1 MSFGI
6 PDGELYH
13 NNPLS
18 AGTVA
23 SPFEPTAV
31 NTEHAG
37 AEIAYGG
44 AVNLKDGKAI
54 PATNGQSFYGVAL
67 KRTSVHG
74 FELTEEAIEGDKW
87 KEGETL
93 GVLRDGTV
101 FVPISEDV
109 DRGESATVDANGTF
123 KPAAANDAVVGIF
136 TSSGNAGSTAELQT
150 RVQFAAV
157 TEPSQSK
164 SE

>member
-44 AVNLKDGKAI
+44 AVNLQNGKAI

-109 DRGESATVDANGTF
+109 DRGEIATVDTNGTF
-123 KPAAANDAVVGIF
+123 KPAAANDVVVGIF

>member
-44 AVNLKDGKAI
+44 AVNLQDGKAI
-54 PATNGQSFYGVAL
+54 PATN
-67 KRTSVHG
+67 
-74 FELTEEAIEGDKW
+74 
-87 KEGETL
+87 
-93 GVLRDGTV
+93 GTV

-123 KPAAANDAVVGIF
+123 KPAAANDVVVGIF

>member
-6 PDGELYH
+6 PDGRLYH
-13 NNPLS
+13 DDPLS

-44 AVNLKDGKAI
+44 AVNLQDGKAI

-109 DRGESATVDANGTF
+109 DRGEIATVDANGTF
-123 KPAAANDAVVGIF
+123 KPASANDVVVGIF

-150 RVQFAAV
+150 RVRVAAG
-157 TEPSQSK
+157 TELSQSK

>member
-44 AVNLKDGKAI
+44 AVNLQDGKAI

-74 FELTEEAIEGDKW
+74 FELTEEVIEGDKW
-87 KEGETL
+87 KDGETL

-101 FVPISEDV
+101 FVLISEDV

-123 KPAAANDAVVGIF
+123 KPAAANDVVVGIF

-150 RVQFAAV
+150 RVQFAAG
-157 TEPSQSK
+157 TKPSQSK

>member
-6 PDGELYH
+6 PDGRLYH
-13 NNPLS
+13 DDPLS

-37 AEIAYGG
+37 AEIA
-44 AVNLKDGKAI
+44 
-54 PATNGQSFYGVAL
+54 YGVAL

-109 DRGESATVDANGTF
+109 DRGEIATVDANGTF
-123 KPAAANDAVVGIF
+123 KPASANDVVVGIF

-150 RVQFAAV
+150 RVRVAAG
-157 TEPSQSK
+157 TELSQSK

>member
-44 AVNLKDGKAI
+44 AVNLQDGKVV

-74 FELTEEAIEGDKW
+74 VELTEEAIEGDKW

-123 KPAAANDAVVGIF
+123 KPAAANDVVVGIF

-150 RVQFAAV
+150 RIKFAAG
-157 TEPSQSK
+157 TAPAQSK